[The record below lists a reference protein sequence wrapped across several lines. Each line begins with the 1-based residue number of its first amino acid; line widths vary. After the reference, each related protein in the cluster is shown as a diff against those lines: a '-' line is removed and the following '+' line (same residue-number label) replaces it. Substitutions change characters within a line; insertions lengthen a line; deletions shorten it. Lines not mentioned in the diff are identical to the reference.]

1 MAGLR
6 EVGGYM
12 AGWIAQRFGRRLTA
26 PDFLNNLVRESLPE
40 SDSNAS
46 AQSAL
51 KATMVSK

>member
-1 MAGLR
+1 
-6 EVGGYM
+6 M